1 MLKEKTNEKE
11 ITTLSVVFLL
21 IALFIIVR
29 LFILQIFQHDYYS
42 LFALNTHEIYQK
54 LYPERGNI
62 FFRDARGEKE
72 YPAAVNRDYYLVYAV
87 PKDIPEDKIT
97 EVGTKI
103 SEIFAFSEEDK
114 NKLLEKLAKE
124 DDPYEPVQRK
134 VDEATWSKIEAL
146 NLPGIHKAAQ
156 KFRYYPEINLASN
169 ILGFTGESENGSL
182 VGSYGLEG
190 YWNQELS
197 GKSGFLAGE
206 RGALGS
212 WIATAG
218 RTLVKAEEGRDLVL
232 TLDRSVQNKACSVLK
247 KGWEEYKAKSASLV
261 LMNPKT
267 GAIYAMCSYPDF
279 DPNNYSKVKKLEEF
293 NNTNIF
299 VPYEPGSVFKTITM
313 AAALDQSLVNPNTT
327 FDDPCERKID
337 GFTIRNALKKC
348 YGRITMTQALEN
360 SVNTAMMWLQER
372 LGRETF
378 QDYVK
383 KFGFGEKTG
392 IELNTEVE
400 GNISSLDK
408 RGKVYGAVAS
418 FGQGLTA
425 TPLQIATAYSA
436 VANGGKMPRP
446 YIVSEQR
453 FSDGRKEKTEP
464 RIVEN
469 VISERAAKLLTG
481 MLVSV
486 VEHTYTTKVKL
497 DHYYIA
503 GKTGTAQI
511 PGKGGYTEETN
522 HTFAGFFP
530 ADDPQFVMV
539 VKYEAPQREWAEST
553 AGPTFKD
560 VAEFVLKYFAIPEE
574 R

>member
-1 MLKEKTNEKE
+1 MLKERNNERE
-11 ITTLSVVFLL
+11 ITILSLVFLA

-29 LFILQIFQHDYYS
+29 LLILQILQHDYYS

-54 LYPERGNI
+54 LYPARGSI
-62 FFRDARGEKE
+62 YYRDARGDKE
-72 YPAAVNRDYYLVYAV
+72 YPAAVNRGYYLVYAV
-87 PKDIPEDKIT
+87 PQDIPQDKIT
-97 EVGTKI
+97 EVGDKL
-103 SEIFAFSEEDK
+103 SEVFGFVEEDK
-114 NKLLEKLAKE
+114 TKLLEKLSKS
-124 DDPYEPVQRK
+124 DDPYEPVQKK
-134 VDEATWSKIEAL
+134 VDEATWEKIAAL
-146 NLPGIHKAAQ
+146 NLPGIYKASQ
-156 KFRYYPEINLASN
+156 KFRYYPEANLASN

-190 YWNQELS
+190 YWNKELS

-206 RGALGS
+206 QGALGS
-212 WIATAG
+212 WIASAG

-232 TLDRSVQNKACSVLK
+232 TLDRSVQNKACAVLK
-247 KGWEEYKAKSASLV
+247 KGFEEYKAKSASLI

-267 GAIYAMCSYPDF
+267 GAVYAMCSYPDF
-279 DPNNYSKVKKLEEF
+279 DPNNYSKVKNLEEF

-299 VPYEPGSVFKTITM
+299 TAYEPGSVFKPITM
-313 AAALDQSLVNPNTT
+313 AAALDQNLVNPNTT
-327 FDDPCERKID
+327 FQDPCERKID

-348 YGRITMTQALEN
+348 YGRITMTQTLEN
-360 SVNTAMMWLQER
+360 SVNTAMIWVQEQ
-372 LGRETF
+372 LGRERF

-400 GNISSLDK
+400 GNISSLEK
-408 RGKVYGAVAS
+408 KGKVYGAVGS
-418 FGQGLTA
+418 FGQGLTV
-425 TPLQIATAYSA
+425 TPMQIATAYA
-436 VANGGKMPRP
+436 AIANGGKMPRP
-446 YIVSEQR
+446 YVVAEQR
-453 FSDGRKEKTEP
+453 YADGRKEKTEP

-481 MLVSV
+481 MMVSV
-486 VEHTYTTKVKL
+486 VENTYTTRVKL
-497 DHYYIA
+497 DHYYVA

-522 HTFAGFFP
+522 HTFGGFFP
-530 ADDPQFVMV
+530 ADDPGFVMV

-553 AGPTFKD
+553 AAPTFKE
-560 VAEFVLKYFAIPEE
+560 VAEFVLKYFAVPEE